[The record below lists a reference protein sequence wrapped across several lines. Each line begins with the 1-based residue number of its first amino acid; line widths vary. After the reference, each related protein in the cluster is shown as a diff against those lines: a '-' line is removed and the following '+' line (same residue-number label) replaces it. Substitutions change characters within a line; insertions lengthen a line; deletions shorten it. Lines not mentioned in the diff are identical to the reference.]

1 MTGSGSS
8 DATLP
13 QGPGPEWTV
22 PGYTHIRELGSGG
35 GGRVVVAVHDATGQP
50 VAVKYLNE
58 ALAAD
63 DAFRTAFRTEAHL
76 LGGLRSPHVT
86 GLYEY
91 VEAPEGA
98 AIVMELVEGVPLRA
112 LIRQEGPTGPEAALL
127 VLKGSLL
134 GLADAHRAG
143 VVHRDYKPA
152 NVLVTEE
159 GSSKLVD
166 FGIAGRGGDRRTGVS
181 GTPPYM
187 APEQWN
193 GAPATPATDV
203 YAATVTFFECLTGE
217 KPFAGESLMELAL
230 RHTTDP
236 VPDERVPQPVR
247 GLVRHGMAKA
257 PEERPRDAAAFLRE
271 LEEVAGRAYG
281 PGWEERGR
289 GRLASLAALLPLLI
303 PRAAEAEGGIGFTD
317 AAVTTLPGQ
326 PPESGPP
333 PGGGPPDGGTPS
345 GGGAPDTLVLP
356 PGNDPLGGAG
366 PVGRDPRGRLA
377 TAGALVVATLV
388 VLGSLLPGSWAGENG
403 TTATATTAPTV
414 PGTTGG
420 PSASPSGGSTAS
432 PSGPAT
438 PGGGGGSASPGAT
451 TGGAGEPSGS
461 WWPSAP
467 TGPGSG
473 SATETTPHTGA
484 PTTGATTGGGTA
496 PPGHSQPPPATVRDV
511 TIRTGWSGDT
521 LTGRVTV
528 TTDGEGPVGLSAQWY
543 AQDSQGAPRRP
554 SGSPVAFRISE
565 GGEPYTVANREAR
578 PLDCRWYVLEVTT
591 VSGTAFR
598 SDPWYAD
605 CLR

>member
-22 PGYTHIRELGSGG
+22 PGYTHLRELGSGG
-35 GGRVVVAVHDATGQP
+35 GGRVVVAVHDATGHP

-58 ALAAD
+58 ELTAD
-63 DAFRTAFRTEAHL
+63 EAFRTAFRTEAHV

-86 GLYEY
+86 GFYEY

-112 LIRQEGPTGPEAALL
+112 LIREEGPTGPEAALL

-159 GSSKLVD
+159 GRSKLVD
-166 FGIAGRGGDRRTGVS
+166 FGIAGRSGDRRGGIS
-181 GTPPYM
+181 GTPQYM

-217 KPFAGESLMELAL
+217 KPFAGENLMELAL

-247 GLVRHGMAKA
+247 DLVRHGMAKA
-257 PEERPRDAAAFLRE
+257 PEERPRDATAFLRE

-281 PGWEERGR
+281 PAWEERGR
-289 GRLASLAALLPLLI
+289 GRLAALAALLPLLI
-303 PRAAEAEGGIGFTD
+303 PRAAEAEDGFGFTD

-326 PPESGPP
+326 PPESAPAPGGDPYD
-333 PGGGPPDGGTPS
+333 GGGPAGGGTS
-345 GGGAPDTLVLP
+345 PDTLVLP
-356 PGNDPLGGAG
+356 EGNTPPGDARP
-366 PVGRDPRGRLA
+366 PGRDPRGRLA
-377 TAGALVVATLV
+377 TAGALTIATLV
-388 VLGSLLPGSWAGENG
+388 VLGSLLPGSWAGETDR
-403 TTATATTAPTV
+403 TTATATTAPTA
-414 PGTTGG
+414 PGSGG
-420 PSASPSGGSTAS
+420 SPSASPSGGPGAS
-432 PSGPAT
+432 PSGTAT
-438 PGGGGGSASPGAT
+438 PGGSGGSPSPGS
-451 TGGAGEPSGS
+451 TGGSGEPSAG
-461 WWPSAP
+461 WWPSASAG
-467 TGPGSG
+467 TG
-473 SATETTPHTGA
+473 SATEPPPHTTA
-484 PTTGATTGGGTA
+484 PTGGGTT

-511 TIRTGWSGDT
+511 TIRTGWAGET

-528 TTDGEGPVGLSAQWY
+528 TTDGDGPVGLSAQWY
-543 AQDSQGAPRRP
+543 AQDAQGAPRRP
-554 SGSPVAFRISE
+554 SGSPVSFRISE
-565 GGEPYTVANREAR
+565 GGEPYAVANGEAR

-591 VSGTAFR
+591 ASGTAFR